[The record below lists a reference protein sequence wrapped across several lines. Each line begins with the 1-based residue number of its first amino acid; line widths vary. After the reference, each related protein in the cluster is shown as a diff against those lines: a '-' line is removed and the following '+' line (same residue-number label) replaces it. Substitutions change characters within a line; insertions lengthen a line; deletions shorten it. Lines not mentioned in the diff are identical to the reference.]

1 MKSAPKGE
9 RIIITLLGRRN
20 VGKSSLINAIVG
32 QEIAIVSDTP
42 GTTTDPV
49 DKHYEL
55 LPLGPVTFYDTPG
68 LDDEGYLG
76 ELRIRATQRVLSKC
90 DISLLVVDE
99 MGITSYEEDIIEEL
113 KDKAIPIIVVFNKID
128 IRGPKVEDIS
138 FCKENGLSYVEV
150 SSKTG
155 IGINDLK
162 EEIIRIAPP
171 YLKEEPLLV
180 QDLVKQGDLVILVVP
195 IDLSAPKGRLILPQ
209 VQVLRS
215 VLDCNA
221 TGFVVKETELSQ
233 ALKSIA
239 VKPNLVIT
247 DSQVVKK
254 VAEIVPEGIPLTTF
268 SILMA
273 RHKGGDLGAFLEG
286 ICEIEN
292 LEDGDRVLISEACSH
307 HVLEDDIG
315 RVKIPK
321 WVLSYTGKKIEFDVR
336 SGSDFPEDLEKYKLV
351 IHCGACM
358 LTPTEMRRRVLECKR
373 RGVPITNY
381 GVAISKVNG
390 VLERVLKPFNI
401 SVEEAG

>member
-128 IRGPKVEDIS
+128 IRGPKEEDIS

-247 DSQVVKK
+247 DSQVVRK

>member
-221 TGFVVKETELSQ
+221 MGFVVKETELSQ